1 MFIFKVVEMAV
12 PTVWT
17 YCLNMLE
24 LMVTGTN
31 SNNVHLQSTPIRKYL
46 SDRNLSKKGEKKYD
60 HAFCPCTKICIPN
73 HAHIMLDN
81 QTFENGCGR
90 WEYIL
95 LLYFQIT
102 LKTVLLPWAQWGK
115 NALSNMQAKM
125 LDISHLLKSNS
136 FFQNFCQHF

>member
-31 SNNVHLQSTPIRKYL
+31 SNNVHLQSTLIRKYL
-46 SDRNLSKKGEKKYD
+46 SDRNLSKKEKKSMTMPLV
-60 HAFCPCTKICIPN
+60 HAQKFVSQIMHTSCWITK
-73 HAHIMLDN
+73 
-81 QTFENGCGR
+81 
-90 WEYIL
+90 L
-95 LLYFQIT
+95 LRMVVGDEMLYFQIT

>member
-31 SNNVHLQSTPIRKYL
+31 SNNVHLQSTLIRKYL
-46 SDRNLSKKGEKKYD
+46 SDRNLSKKEEKSMTMPFV
-60 HAFCPCTKICIPN
+60 HAQKFVSQIMHTSCWITK
-73 HAHIMLDN
+73 
-81 QTFENGCGR
+81 
-90 WEYIL
+90 L
-95 LLYFQIT
+95 LRMVVGDEMLYFQIT

>member
-1 MFIFKVVEMAV
+1 MFIFKVVETAV

-31 SNNVHLQSTPIRKYL
+31 SNNVHLQSTLIRKYL
-46 SDRNLSKKGEKKYD
+46 SDRNLSKKEKKSMTMPLV
-60 HAFCPCTKICIPN
+60 HAQKFVSQIMHTSCWITK
-73 HAHIMLDN
+73 
-81 QTFENGCGR
+81 
-90 WEYIL
+90 L
-95 LLYFQIT
+95 LRMVVGDEMLYFQIT